1 MMQSLSRKSTL
12 SFLVCGVLFLSY
24 SCKQREILISDQ
36 SQDLSFFPVEK
47 GFWVEYE
54 VDSVVHYDSDDAGE
68 VDTAIGAFHFY
79 VREEID
85 SSYFD
90 GENKK
95 TNIILRYRRVNDSL
109 PWTFMNLWT
118 ANVTPYSVQ
127 RVEDNIRFVRLKFPI
142 TSESIWEGNA
152 FNFFPKEDYSY
163 DQLFQ
168 PRQYNNMSFDSTI
181 TVIQNDFLSRINKI
195 YKKEIYG
202 TQAGLLFKQ
211 IDSVN
216 TKNTMNGTIILN
228 GLEYK
233 LSITDYKH

>member
-1 MMQSLSRKSTL
+1 MIQSHLCKPAR
-12 SFLVCGVLFLSY
+12 SFLVFSLLILSY
-24 SCKQREILISDQ
+24 SCKHRELLIADQ
-36 SQDLSFFPVEK
+36 SQDLSFFPVNK
-47 GFWVEYE
+47 GYWIEYE

-68 VDTAIGAFHFY
+68 VDTAIGVFHFY
-79 VREEID
+79 IREEID
-85 SSYFD
+85 SFYFD
-90 GENKK
+90 GENQKA
-95 TNIILRYRRVNDSL
+95 NIILRYRRENNSL

-163 DQLFQ
+163 EELYQ
-168 PRQYNNMSFDSTI
+168 PRQYGNLTFDSTI
-181 TVIQNDFLSRINKI
+181 TVIQNDFLSRINRI
-195 YKKEIYG
+195 YKKEVYG
-202 TQAGLLFKQ
+202 THAGLLFKE

-233 LSITDYKH
+233 LSISDYNH

>member
-1 MMQSLSRKSTL
+1 MIQSLSRKSAL
-12 SFLVCGVLFLSY
+12 SFLVFGVLILSY
-24 SCKQREILISDQ
+24 SCKQRELLVSDQ

-54 VDSVVHYDSDDAGE
+54 VDSIVHYDSDDAGE

-79 VREEID
+79 IREEID
-85 SSYFD
+85 SFYFD

-95 TNIILRYRRVNDSL
+95 ANVIMRYRRENDSL
-109 PWTFMNLWT
+109 PWTFMNRWT

-163 DQLFQ
+163 EEL
-168 PRQYNNMSFDSTI
+168 Y
-181 TVIQNDFLSRINKI
+181 
-195 YKKEIYG
+195 
-202 TQAGLLFKQ
+202 
-211 IDSVN
+211 
-216 TKNTMNGTIILN
+216 
-228 GLEYK
+228 
-233 LSITDYKH
+233 